1 MKKSAALL
9 ALIFA
14 CRTAFS
20 YSGIMS
26 GYEGKLKIART
37 EYFDIIYA
45 PESERTANIL
55 YENADRLFDELCE
68 IYIVPHKFRTTVS
81 ISPAQDQFNAYFT
94 QFPYNS
100 IVIYDTPPEDSMMV
114 FSETVLNTFRHEL
127 IHAITYNSKNSAL
140 NAIGK
145 VFGDAVNPALF
156 TVTLGM
162 AEGATVSTESDK
174 GEGRM
179 NSDIHKLLV
188 KQAKIEGKF
197 PKYSEIQGSRDT
209 VPSGNLSYYFG
220 GAFSSYLQE
229 KYGFE
234 KFAQF
239 WHNAVNIQKPSH
251 LFYFTNFKK
260 VYGISIKEAWNDFY
274 KSVEIPDV
282 KANPWEEEWISLPE
296 HNPPRIN
303 KKGSYY
309 SALAAN
315 QKGYIYHDSYTDQ
328 IVLVQNDGKTQTLFK
343 ASSISRIS
351 SSPDGKFV
359 SVSGYKSNNETSK
372 SFVIVVNMESGFSY
386 TFKENGIRDG
396 TVFKNG
402 EDYYVAAVK
411 TNSQNSSLRIYRL
424 NLNEKGRIKS
434 VDAITEFKAP
444 FEDIIFSPSGTMDG
458 KVFFIYKNLLDFS
471 ICVYDFEKDLLHTFS
486 ADEFYPENGNAVKSE
501 SANSG
506 NEDKNQKGG
515 ERTYGKPV
523 FLQLNVEADFE
534 NGNANSLSEN
544 ENTNTTEVMENQNGS
559 SENKN
564 PSSVRSAHRV
574 SFTYT
579 QKGTMPRLG
588 ILKYSPDFSDVS
600 FEFSENESSGG
611 MFNTTIVQEKL
622 VFMARRFEDRKILF
636 ADLGKMNFRKISAK
650 ENVFSKI
657 TKSEIAPDIDAKQIS
672 FEELF
677 GTGYRIRTPAEKSD
691 DEKLPVE
698 KASKKY
704 SSLAYTF
711 TGQNGLFLPFAANY
725 TYGFSKENNSLSFS
739 KNPNLFGVS
748 YYSASPWTIP
758 IWGLSAGFNPF
769 TFGTTISG
777 EIYNTT
783 NFSVLNAKTSLEF
796 DPKGF
801 KQVYGALDFSH
812 SISSLGSS
820 FISFINNLEMF
831 YGRQS
836 DFSNFFAED
845 LILQGKSPFGALFYN
860 RFETEHLFI
869 EETAQLAL
877 GNMNLASP
885 NLNSRIGWQATA
897 FFQMFLYGKTLEEEP
912 TLMGYTGYRN
922 LGFDFLMKF
931 PRLLPFEDNK
941 LTFNLPLT
949 LEATLFP
956 SQKYFA
962 SAKAE
967 AVLFSAEIQKST
979 NTLPIFYFNRLSL
992 KSAYRGK
999 FSDDIT
1005 KPLPSFSYKKTSDY
1019 MGKLFSGKAEYYDEL
1034 SFTLSLE
1041 ATPNFGGFARSSF
1054 KFSLDTEFFI
1064 RFNREPEQNLL
1075 GLSVIGITIF

>member
-9 ALIFA
+9 ALLFA

-45 PESERTANIL
+45 PESEQTANIL
-55 YENADRLFDELCE
+55 YENADRLFDELCQ

-156 TVTLGM
+156 TVTSGM

-179 NSDIHKLLV
+179 NSELHRLLV

-209 VPSGNLSYYFG
+209 VPGGNLSYYFG

-229 KYGFE
+229 KYGIE
-234 KFAQF
+234 KFAQV

-260 VYGISIKEAWNDFY
+260 VYGISIKEAWSDFY
-274 KSVEIPDV
+274 ESVEVPEI

-296 HNPPRIN
+296 NNPPKIN
-303 KKGSYY
+303 RKGSYY

-315 QKGYIYHDSYTDQ
+315 QKGYIYHDSYTGKL
-328 IVLVQNDGKTQTLFK
+328 VFVQNDGKDGKGKPRLLFK
-343 ASSISRIS
+343 ASQISRIS

-359 SVSGYKSNNETSK
+359 SVSGYNSNNDASK
-372 SFVIVVNMESGFSY
+372 SFVIVANLESNSAY
-386 TFKENGIRDG
+386 VFKEKGIRDG
-396 TVFKNG
+396 TVFKSG
-402 EDYYVAAVK
+402 ENYYVAAVK

-424 NLNEKGRIKS
+424 NMNEKGRIEG
-434 VDAITEFKAP
+434 VEAITEFKAP
-444 FEDIIFSPSGTMDG
+444 FEDIIFSPSGTTDG

-471 ICVYDFEKDLLHTFS
+471 VCAYDFEKGLIHTFS
-486 ADEFYPENGNAVKSE
+486 SDEFKTEN
-501 SANSG
+501 
-506 NEDKNQKGG
+506 
-515 ERTYGKPV
+515 GKPV
-523 FLQLNVEADFE
+523 FLQLNAEAD
-534 NGNANSLSEN
+534 
-544 ENTNTTEVMENQNGS
+544 

-564 PSSVRSAHRV
+564 SSSARSARRV
-574 SFTYT
+574 SFTFT

-588 ILKYSPDFSDVS
+588 ILKYNPDFSDVS
-600 FEFSENESSGG
+600 FELSENESSGG

-636 ADLGKMNFRKISAK
+636 ADLGKMDFRKVSAAA
-650 ENVFSKI
+650 ESFSK
-657 TKSEIAPDIDAKQIS
+657 TTESKIASDIDTKRLS
-672 FEELF
+672 FEEEFF
-677 GTGYRIRTPAEKSD
+677 GAGYRNRTPAEKPD

-711 TGQNGLFLPFAANY
+711 TGQNGLFLPFASNSS
-725 TYGFSKENNSLSFS
+725 YGFSKENSQFSLEGT
-739 KNPNLFGVS
+739 PNLLGVS

-758 IWGLSAGFNPF
+758 IWSVSAGFNPF
-769 TFGTTISG
+769 TFGTAISG

-783 NFSVLNAKTSLEF
+783 KFSVLDAKTSIEF

-801 KQVYGALDFSH
+801 KQVYGSFDFSR
-812 SISSLGSS
+812 SRSSLGSS
-820 FISFINNLEMF
+820 FISFINNLELF

-836 DFSNFFAED
+836 DFSNFSAAD
-845 LILQGKSPFGALFYN
+845 YIMQGKSPFGALFYN
-860 RFETEHLFI
+860 RSETEHLFI

-885 NLNSRIGWQATA
+885 NLNSKIGWQATA
-897 FFQMFLYGKTLEEEP
+897 FFQMFIHGKTFEEDP
-912 TLMGYTGYRN
+912 ALMEYTGYGN

-941 LTFNLPLT
+941 LTYNLPLT
-949 LEATLFP
+949 LKATLFP
-956 SQKYFA
+956 SNKYFA

-979 NTLPIFYFNRLSL
+979 NTLPVFYFNRLTL

-1041 ATPNFGGFARSSF
+1041 ATPNIGGFARSSF
-1054 KFSLDTEFFI
+1054 KFSIDTEFFI
-1064 RFNREPEQNLL
+1064 RLNREPEQKMF
-1075 GLSVIGITIF
+1075 GLSVAGITIF